1 VLLNMANLSAEVRD
15 FEEAPQTIMRHTE
28 KLTAQVS
35 SFYSVVGRDICLVA
49 QSVLAASGKQ
59 VRATVTFSS
68 GWGHGIKPDVQLVP
82 EEELG
87 FWGKFIGGPNAWK
100 ESTGPRGWIY
110 TGLKRMDPSVRH
122 KYFMALTDHASEKE
136 FDLTKGYP
144 MRLWD
149 KEECLT
155 RFRVPKRLNGIR
167 MQPRSAYYLN
177 SHYDDDKWYIRLVSV
192 GSKNCYFEAV
202 DSHYPNAVLVTGPDD
217 DELVW
222 RENVDLSA
230 GFEGRVDRV
239 QFQVR
244 AWNEEDEA
252 SLKI

>member
-1 VLLNMANLSAEVRD
+1 
-15 FEEAPQTIMRHTE
+15 MRHTD
-28 KLTAQVS
+28 KLAAQVN

-49 QSVLAASGKQ
+49 QSVLAASGNP
-59 VRATVTFSS
+59 VRAAVTFSS
-68 GWGHGIKPDVQLVP
+68 GWGHGIKPEYQWVP
-82 EEELG
+82 DEEPG
-87 FWGKFIGGPNAWK
+87 FWGKLFGGPDAWK
-100 ESTGPRGWIY
+100 ERQGPRGWYY
-110 TGLKRMDPSVRH
+110 TCPKRMDPSKRH
-122 KYFMALTDHASEKE
+122 KYFMTLTDHASEKE

-155 RFRVPKRLNGIR
+155 RFSVPDRQNGIR
-167 MQPRSAYYLN
+167 MQPRSPYYLN
-177 SHYDDDKWYIRLVSV
+177 PGYDDDKWYIRPVSV

-202 DSHYPNAVLVTGPDD
+202 DSRYSKAVLVTGPND

-222 RENVDLSA
+222 RENVDLNT

-244 AWNEEDEA
+244 AWSEEDET
-252 SLKI
+252 SLKV